1 MRLFPSTPDRRRIT
15 LEQQFR
21 GVLMRSID
29 AMRDWWGGSTDPM
42 QIVVLSGEGVLTVSI
57 TVPWFLK
64 PKIIDVLDER
74 LQELF
79 HVIDQMDGR
88 SISDVPIV
96 QSRMP
101 VDLDEDL
108 VSWTREYS
116 DPEYATQFTE
126 ALEAFAALG
135 LAPSIH

>member
-1 MRLFPSTPDRRRIT
+1 
-15 LEQQFR
+15 
-21 GVLMRSID
+21 MRSID
-29 AMRDWWGGSTDPM
+29 PMSDWWGGTSDPM
-42 QIVVLSGEGVLTVSI
+42 QIVVVCREGVLTVAI

-64 PKIIDVLDER
+64 PHIIDVLDER

-79 HVIDQMDGR
+79 HVVDQMDGR
-88 SISDVPIV
+88 AISDAPIV

-108 VSWTREYS
+108 VSWSREYTN
-116 DPEYATQFTE
+116 PQYAAQFTE

-135 LAPSIH
+135 LAPSLH